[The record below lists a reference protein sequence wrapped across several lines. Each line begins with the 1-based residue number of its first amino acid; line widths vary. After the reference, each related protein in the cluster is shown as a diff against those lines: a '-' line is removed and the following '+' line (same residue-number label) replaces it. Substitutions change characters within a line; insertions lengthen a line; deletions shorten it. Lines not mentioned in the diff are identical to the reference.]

1 MAETEKQCHTPHA
14 TPAPAAARGALRT
27 LLPLGRILSPRG
39 KPLPTSSR
47 RRSPLSLSV
56 VAALA
61 LVASLAPAAL
71 AQQRFSRVYRT
82 PRRNVRLQ
90 LTNRSG
96 TIEIEGW
103 ERSEIKVTADMESPA
118 AKFTPV
124 ADDEGLVINVMNDT
138 RGRESVGDVNFKI
151 QVPADATVDL
161 ETRIGQ
167 ITVRNVRG
175 SMVRAVVT
183 SGGDIDLT
191 GIRAFKV
198 MASNITGN
206 ILFDAEL
213 LSGGLYDLK
222 STQGDINVRISG
234 GSGFTLTATA
244 PRTRNISLGSL
255 AQRGDFSFQGDNRR
269 VVGRVGDGSATL
281 NTTNLRGSI
290 MFFTR

>member
-1 MAETEKQCHTPHA
+1 MADIEHQQPSPHA
-14 TPAPAAARGALRT
+14 HAARSAARTSLRSNLSLRT
-27 LLPLGRILSPRG
+27 SFLSR
-39 KPLPTSSR
+39 SR
-47 RRSPLSLSV
+47 TV

-61 LVASLAPAAL
+61 LVALAAPAAF
-71 AQQRFSRVYRT
+71 AQQHFSKIYHPT
-82 PRRNVRLQ
+82 RRNIRLQ

-103 ERSEIKVTADMESPA
+103 ERGEIKVTADMESPA
-118 AKFTPV
+118 ARFTPV
-124 ADDEGLVINVMNDT
+124 VDDEGLVINVMNDT
-138 RGRESVGDVNFKI
+138 RGRDSFGDVNFKI
-151 QVPADATVDL
+151 QIPADAAVDL
-161 ETRIGQ
+161 ETRMGN
-167 ITVRNVRG
+167 ITVRTVRG

-183 SGGDIDLT
+183 SSGDIDLT

-213 LSGGLYDLK
+213 LGGGSYDLK

-244 PRTRNISLGSL
+244 PRTRNISLGNL

-281 NTTNLRGSI
+281 TTTNLRGSI
-290 MFFTR
+290 MFYTR